1 MPDTTQTSFCPTP
14 AYHETHNYCPS
25 CPWTRTPEGKIHV
38 LKTAP
43 APWMS
48 VRAGVKTAEF
58 RRDDR
63 GFEVNDILDLRCITE
78 DGASILKRITHIVRG
93 PLFGIP
99 EGYAM
104 LSLGDP
110 YVKVSGDYR

>member
-1 MPDTTQTSFCPTP
+1 MSETLEPTDCPTR

-25 CPWTRTPEGKIHV
+25 CPWVREPEGRTHV

-43 APWMS
+43 DPWLA

-63 GFEVNDILDLRCITE
+63 GFEVGDVLDLRFGAE
-78 DGASILKRITHIVRG
+78 DGPSLKRRITHITRG

-99 EGYAM
+99 EGYAV
-104 LSLGDP
+104 LSFGDP
-110 YVKVSGDYR
+110 YVTPR